1 MKIARYISNVA
12 VTLLLGVLLAR
23 YVANLPVEW
32 PWLTGSIRFVLH
44 LFGIRSYDSPDDM
57 FDLAGVVIFF
67 ASLVVVGLAV
77 WAFNKGAQHYRRT
90 VHR

>member
-1 MKIARYISNVA
+1 MKLARYISNVA

-44 LFGIRSYDSPDDM
+44 LFAIRSYDNPDDM

-67 ASLVVVGLAV
+67 ACLLVAALAV
-77 WAFNKGAQHYRRT
+77 WLVNIGARRYRRT
-90 VHR
+90 AHR